1 MKTLWEVRKVKKTAK
16 IVSALLVLVLVM
28 AQIVCV
34 NAAAKTPNFSVS
46 AKQTDHF
53 EKTITLSV
61 TNGASVSVVGMSAYD
76 EKDGKIVGSTE
87 KVSIDADTFS
97 VSIKVRP
104 NDVSY
109 VRIVVRDK
117 NNKDLYNEWYAV
129 GPNGYYDINAGSSS
143 SSSNGT
149 YDGLSSSSSSN
160 GGYWTGSSNNNSNVW
175 DYYDPNAWHGYYEET
190 RKDTTTY
197 YVTCRTLNVR
207 KGAGTS
213 YGKVGTL
220 SRYTE
225 VEVYSI
231 EKDWAVIEF
240 NGHLRYVNA
249 KYLKKVK

>member
-1 MKTLWEVRKVKKTAK
+1 MGKKSLWEVRKVKKTTK
-16 IVSALLVLVLVM
+16 IVSALLVLVLMM

-34 NAAAKTPNFSVS
+34 NAATKTPSFSVS

-61 TNGASVSVVGMSAYD
+61 TNGSAVSVVGMSAYD

-87 KVSIDADTFS
+87 KVNISADTFT

-104 NDVSY
+104 NDASY

-117 NNKDLYNEWYAV
+117 DGKDLYNEWYAV
-129 GPNGYYDINAGSSS
+129 GLNGYYDINAGSG
-143 SSSNGT
+143 SSSNGV
-149 YDGLSSSSSSN
+149 YDGLINSGSSGSSWN
-160 GGYWTGSSNNNSNVW
+160 GSSNSGSNVW
-175 DYYDPNAWHGYYEET
+175 EYYDPNAWHGYYEET

-197 YVTCRTLNVR
+197 FVTCRTLNVR

-220 SRYTE
+220 SRNTA

-231 EKDWAVIEF
+231 EKGWAVIEF
-240 NGHLRYVNA
+240 NGHLRYVSA
-249 KYLKKVK
+249 KYLSK